1 MTDTP
6 QMTDMNDAIL
16 AEGEKDRQFIGMTL
30 ALFLSYL
37 AVALPLSIL
46 SIHNPR
52 GGGLSNFLGGL
63 GVGASFLSTIA
74 TRKTMGDVADRLGGK
89 VCFTRGS
96 VMYAG
101 AGVLCML
108 AAVETL
114 PVGARFAVLLAGR
127 LLLGLGESMVNVS
140 MVSWSV
146 AMLGVA
152 RTGRVMSAIGLAMYA
167 AFVLGSPIGYAV
179 YNAWG
184 FGALMALAAL
194 APAAG
199 FLLVQRAVPFR
210 HGGSPRHA
218 SFGRIIAI
226 IWPEGTALFLQG
238 IGISVIGA
246 FLSKTFLDRG
256 WPLAGW
262 GMSCFGVGFVLMRIL
277 IGHLPDRIG
286 GKPVAIGSVAV
297 ESAGL
302 YLLWLAPGPYAAL
315 AGSLVAG
322 AGASMIYPSL
332 GREVVLATPEA
343 LRGAALGCYAAF
355 QDISYFVAGPI
366 AGFLADRF
374 GDQAPFLFSAL
385 SATAGLA
392 LLLAHPEG
400 GPSDQGPRSW
410 SGRLK

>member
-1 MTDTP
+1 MTEIPHT
-6 QMTDMNDAIL
+6 TERSDAVPG
-16 AEGEKDRQFIGMTL
+16 EREKDRQFLYMTL

-46 SIHNPR
+46 SIHVTR
-52 GGGLSNFLGGL
+52 GWGLSNFLGGL
-63 GVGASFLSTIA
+63 GVGASFLATIV
-74 TRKTMGDVADRLGGK
+74 TRKASGDLADRLGGK
-89 VCFTRGS
+89 VCFIRGS

-108 AAVETL
+108 AALEAL

-146 AMLGVA
+146 AMLGAA
-152 RTGRVMSAIGLAMYA
+152 RSGRVMSAIGLAMYA

-179 YNAWG
+179 YNTWG
-184 FGALMALAAL
+184 FGTLMALAAL
-194 APAAG
+194 TPAAG
-199 FLLVQRAVPFR
+199 FLLIRRALPFR
-210 HGGSPRHA
+210 HGGNPRQA
-218 SFGRIIAI
+218 SFGRIVAI

-262 GMSCFGVGFVLMRIL
+262 GLSCFGAGFVLIRIL
-277 IGHLPDRIG
+277 LGRLPDRIG
-286 GKPVAIGSVAV
+286 GKPVAAGSIAV

-322 AGASMIYPSL
+322 AGASMMYPSL
-332 GREVVLATPEA
+332 GREVILLSPEA

-355 QDISYFVAGPI
+355 QDLSYFLAGPV
-366 AGFLADRF
+366 AGFLADRL

-392 LLLAHPEG
+392 LLLTRPG
-400 GPSDQGPRSW
+400 GGSPDRARRSW
-410 SGRLK
+410 SGRIK